1 VIRAARPADAG
12 PLRALDR
19 ATWSPSVTP
28 GSLSDAPFDTEGVIV
43 AEVEGEVAGY
53 VALGHPTGLASNRH
67 VLSVRGLAV
76 APGFQG
82 RGLGRALLRGAVAEA
97 RRRGARRLTLR
108 VLGSNSAAR
117 ALYESSGFTVE
128 GVQRGEFL
136 LDGDYVDD
144 VLMALSLDRADSEAL
159 NDIPG

>member
-1 VIRAARPADAG
+1 
-12 PLRALDR
+12 LRALDR

-28 GSLSDAPFDTEGVIV
+28 GPLSDAPFDTEGVIV

-82 RGLGRALLRGAVAEA
+82 RGLGRALLRAAVEEA

-144 VLMALSLDRADSEAL
+144 VLMAMSLDRADSEAL
-159 NDIPG
+159 NDSPG